1 MQSKQ
6 LLLKMEETMT
16 NTVKDY
22 IEKNK
27 IIAIVRG
34 TYKEE
39 LVNLVSALEEGGV
52 KLVEVTFDQ
61 SDPDCLTKTSE
72 AISTLVEKFVGKMKI
87 GAGTVLNEKQV
98 ETAYHAGA
106 EYIISPNTNQQ
117 VIKKSKEL
125 NLVSIPGALTPSEIL
140 EAHETGAD
148 FVKVFPAGA
157 HDLKYIKDIR
167 GPINH
172 VKILATAGVT
182 PDNLADYLKVG
193 FSGAGISGYLTDQK
207 LIAAEKFDVLTEHA
221 KELMSVAT
229 DFDKGVN

>member
-1 MQSKQ
+1 MINLAK
-6 LLLKMEETMT
+6 E
-16 NTVKDY
+16 Y

-34 TYKEE
+34 TYGEN

-61 SDPDCLTKTSE
+61 SDPECLMKTSE
-72 AISTLVEKFVGKMKI
+72 AITTLVEKFTGKMKI
-87 GAGTVLNEKQV
+87 GAGTVLNEEQV

-117 VIKKSKEL
+117 VIKKTKEL
-125 NLVSIPGALTPSEIL
+125 KLVSIPGALTPSEIL

-148 FVKVFPAGA
+148 FVKIFPAGA
-157 HDLKYIKDIR
+157 HNLKYIKDIR

-182 PDNLADYLKVG
+182 PDNLEDYLNVG

-207 LIAAEKFDVLTEHA
+207 LIAAGQFDVLTEHA
-221 KELMSVAT
+221 KEMMAIANGI
-229 DFDKGVN
+229 DDKIN

>member
-1 MQSKQ
+1 
-6 LLLKMEETMT
+6 MT
-16 NTVKDY
+16 NIVKEY
-22 IEKNK
+22 IERNK

-39 LVNLVSALEEGGV
+39 LVNLVSALEKGGV

-72 AISTLVEKFVGKMKI
+72 AIVTLVKKFAGKMKI

-98 ETAYHAGA
+98 EIAYHAGA

-117 VIKKSKEL
+117 VIKKAKAL

-140 EAHETGAD
+140 EAYEMGAD
-148 FVKVFPAGA
+148 FVKIFPAGA

-182 PDNLADYLKVG
+182 PDNLADYLKIG
-193 FSGAGISGYLTDQK
+193 FSGAGISGYLTDKQ
-207 LIAAEKFDVLTEHA
+207 LISAKKFDVLTKHA
-221 KELMSVAT
+221 KELMTIVA
-229 DFDKGVN
+229 DFDNEIS

>member
-1 MQSKQ
+1 MIN
-6 LLLKMEETMT
+6 
-16 NTVKDY
+16 NTKEY

-39 LVNLVSALEEGGV
+39 LINLVSALEKGGV

-61 SDPDCLTKTSE
+61 SDPDGLTKTSE
-72 AISTLVEKFVGKMKI
+72 AITTLVEKFAGKIKI
-87 GAGTVLNEKQV
+87 GAGTVLNKQQV
-98 ETAYHAGA
+98 EAAYHAGA

-117 VIKKSKEL
+117 VINKTKEL
-125 NLVSIPGALTPSEIL
+125 NLISIPGALTPSEIL

-148 FVKVFPAGA
+148 FVKIFPAGA
-157 HDLKYIKDIR
+157 HDLKYIKDIK

-193 FSGAGISGYLTDQK
+193 FSGAGISGYLTDPK
-207 LIAAEKFDVLTEHA
+207 LIASEQFDVLTEHA
-221 KELMSVAT
+221 KELMSIVN
-229 DFDKGVN
+229 DFDNKIN